1 MTIVFIKHFLISALL
16 TEETLLELLMNV
28 TYFKKISMNSYFF
41 FGFHIF
47 KDFNVT
53 IMCHSYPKSTLN
65 RTTKLA
71 LKSCFSKSDRALKI
85 FIGIYFQCYL
95 FKLIFNN

>member
-1 MTIVFIKHFLISALL
+1 MTFVCIKYFHNSALL
-16 TEETLLELLMNV
+16 SEETLLELLKNV
-28 TYFKKISMNSYFF
+28 TYIKKISMNSYFF

-53 IMCHSYPKSTLN
+53 LMCHLYQKSTPH

-71 LKSCFSKSDRALKI
+71 LKSNISKSI
-85 FIGIYFQCYL
+85 
-95 FKLIFNN
+95 N

>member
-1 MTIVFIKHFLISALL
+1 
-16 TEETLLELLMNV
+16 
-28 TYFKKISMNSYFF
+28 MNSYFF

-53 IMCHSYPKSTLN
+53 LMCHLYPNSTLD

-71 LKSCFSKSDRALKI
+71 LKSYFFQSGRVWKFFLKEYI
-85 FIGIYFQCYL
+85 LNLIY
-95 FKLIFNN
+95 